1 MSNNLNDDTVKLM
14 DLKEIDNML
23 IDMDGVLL
31 DTAYDNYFWQKH
43 IPEIYARKNSY
54 DTEQSIKITHALF
67 NMKKRTKDWYDLN
80 YWSNMLDIDVEKEK
94 LSEEMIDKIKLKQDI
109 IPTLEYLKNE
119 CKLYLVTN
127 AHRKTLDIKLKK
139 FPLQEYFVEIICSH
153 ELGFIKEDIQ
163 FWFLLRNKINVD
175 FERSILIEDTLDNI
189 KAASHANLKSI
200 YITDDESINDG
211 ITKMKCLSLLPS
223 RLKET

>member
-14 DLKEIDNML
+14 NLKEIDNML

-31 DTAYDNYFWQKH
+31 DTAYDNYFWQRH
-43 IPEIYARKNSY
+43 IPEIYAKKNSY
-54 DTEQSIKITHALF
+54 STEQAIKITHTLF

-80 YWSNMLDIDVEKEK
+80 YWSNMLGINVEREK
-94 LSEEMIDKIKLKQDI
+94 LSEEMIDRIKLKDNI
-109 IPTLEYLKNE
+109 LPTLDYLKNE
-119 CKLYLVTN
+119 CRLYLVTN

-139 FPLQEYFVEIICSH
+139 FPLQKYFVKIICSH

-163 FWFLLRNKINVD
+163 FWFLLRNKLKID
-175 FERSILIEDTLDNI
+175 FKRSVLIEDTFDNI

-200 YITDDESINDG
+200 YITDDKNINDG
-211 ITKMKCLSLLPS
+211 LIKMKCLSLLPS